1 MKCTEVE
8 YYIRNILSDLIVQ
21 QSTPNSEPSFSFIT
35 ICAELQK
42 NEDSDKSQCLLEG
55 SEASFEDKF
64 TPKVI
69 DLK

>member
-1 MKCTEVE
+1 MYEM
-8 YYIRNILSDLIVQ
+8 YRSRILHSQHTFRFDCLTI
-21 QSTPNSEPSFSFIT
+21 NSEPSFSFIT